1 MKYSKCVKS
10 SVNIPLIPIYIS
22 LTLLSVLLDLGV
34 CVCVWEE
41 DEKVW
46 FDALTY
52 GLSAR
57 SSGGGG
63 KQDGDNLS
71 GKSNTKSQRIQ
82 LISCWSRGD
91 FHPHRGRVHGEEIKP
106 C

>member
-41 DEKVW
+41 DEKV
-46 FDALTY
+46 
-52 GLSAR
+52 
-57 SSGGGG
+57 
-63 KQDGDNLS
+63 
-71 GKSNTKSQRIQ
+71 
-82 LISCWSRGD
+82 
-91 FHPHRGRVHGEEIKP
+91 
-106 C
+106 